1 MQVVVLLF
9 TCWPILQYAEWA
21 TNVIFIALWYSM
33 MFLLCFDRT
42 NNRSSD
48 LLKDLHWEIETAMS
62 DFCSC
67 IIFFVQCLLP
77 SVYVNVTLQI
87 LKPLKLHKCYL
98 VCYVA
103 SIILFCCSTLH
114 SYELYKISNHSFW
127 CVQFSSHP
135 WAFEFQ
141 VQTYLPHDQ
150 QLILIAK
157 AGLRCPCFLCIN
169 VCVLWDAEPKT
180 YDVLCMWYHA
190 SSALLFILSPKQW
203 FWNFGSRGHFSWVDK
218 FCMSCGLNWS
228 FW

>member
-103 SIILFCCSTLH
+103 SIILFCCSINFAFLWTLQN
-114 SYELYKISNHSFW
+114 LK
-127 CVQFSSHP
+127 P
-135 WAFEFQ
+135 
-141 VQTYLPHDQ
+141 
-150 QLILIAK
+150 LILM
-157 AGLRCPCFLCIN
+157 CP
-169 VCVLWDAEPKT
+169 VLFSPLGFWISGSD
-180 YDVLCMWYHA
+180 LFA
-190 SSALLFILSPKQW
+190 SWSTTDSYCQ
-203 FWNFGSRGHFSWVDK
+203 SRP
-218 FCMSCGLNWS
+218 
-228 FW
+228 